1 MIDLLAPEQRGFV
14 TQLAWS
20 EVLLA
25 FDYDG
30 TLAPIVADRDRAE
43 MRAQTARLFKLLC
56 SAYPCAVISGR
67 SRSDVSARLGGAVV
81 KYVVGNHGLEP
92 DGDLPAFESQM
103 LEARP
108 RLEAAL
114 APVPGVDMEDKRYS
128 LALHYR
134 RALNT
139 SGARAAIE
147 RAVHSLP
154 TPLRVVHG
162 KLVVNVLP
170 ARAPDKG
177 TALLAL
183 LEREGAS
190 CAIYIGDDVTDED
203 VFRINEPQRLVGVR
217 VAESNDS
224 AATYFIKSQSDID
237 SLLIRLLQLR
247 RPEFVG

>member
-1 MIDLLAPEQRGFV
+1 MIDLLARDQRGFL

-20 EVLLA
+20 EILLA

-30 TLAPIVADRDRAE
+30 TLAPIVPNRDEAE
-43 MRAQTARLFKLLC
+43 MRPHTARLFKLLC
-56 SAYPCAVISGR
+56 STYPCAVLSGR
-67 SRSDVSARLGGAVV
+67 SRSDVSARLGGAAV

-114 APVPGVDMEDKRYS
+114 APMQGVDLEDKRYS

-134 RALNT
+134 RAPNKH
-139 SGARAAIE
+139 GARAAIE
-147 RAVHSLP
+147 RAVQSLP

-170 ARAPDKG
+170 PRAPDKG

-183 LEREGAS
+183 MEREGAA
-190 CAIYIGDDVTDED
+190 CALYIGDDVTDED
-203 VFRINEPQRLVGVR
+203 VFRIGDPQRLVTVR
-217 VAESNDS
+217 VVASEDS
-224 AATYFIKSQSDID
+224 AASHFIKSQLDID
-237 SLLIRLLQLR
+237 ALLARFLELR